1 MYALR
6 GLDYN
11 GVLLYLLFN
20 VYMSALHNQDGDNR
34 ISIDEFVGYFSDR
47 VNTGEWPGQACCPD
61 VCMYSMVWWD
71 EFRRATAKTVP
82 MVTCCANLIF
92 TFNHAMR
99 CGVSAVLEG
108 RKRKA
113 RADEITSRFKELM
126 LAAESKVRHALHTY
140 IQYIHEEKDP
150 CVLTHKT

>member
-6 GLDYN
+6 GLDDN

-61 VCMYSMVWWD
+61 VCMY
-71 EFRRATAKTVP
+71 
-82 MVTCCANLIF
+82 
-92 TFNHAMR
+92 
-99 CGVSAVLEG
+99 GVVG
-108 RKRKA
+108 
-113 RADEITSRFKELM
+113 
-126 LAAESKVRHALHTY
+126 
-140 IQYIHEEKDP
+140 
-150 CVLTHKT
+150 

>member
-1 MYALR
+1 
-6 GLDYN
+6 
-11 GVLLYLLFN
+11 
-20 VYMSALHNQDGDNR
+20 
-34 ISIDEFVGYFSDR
+34 
-47 VNTGEWPGQACCPD
+47 
-61 VCMYSMVWWD
+61 
-71 EFRRATAKTVP
+71 

-99 CGVSAVLEG
+99 CDVSAVLED

-150 CVLTHKT
+150 CVLTHTT